1 MCSVT
6 SLQCTDNFKLIRYAR
21 DKKNITDLTLG
32 LGFLM
37 KVKPRQFNWD
47 KREWYEG
54 NKSDGSMMK
63 ETPTAGFISQELDE
77 AQTNENA
84 DWLNLVLKDNPEK
97 LEATYGNLLPV
108 MVKAIQELKAEK
120 DELKNENN
128 EMKQRL
134 LNLEQTQNLLV
145 SKLEMLKSNDIVI
158 KQVKSGG
165 VK

>member
-1 MCSVT
+1 MQNEYQLRLSK
-6 SLQCTDNFKLIRYAR
+6 SAI
-21 DKKNITDLTLG
+21 NIPQAG
-32 LGFLM
+32 LGFEYG
-37 KVKPRQFNWD
+37 QFNSINNDVKWSVSQSLSFPTVYA
-47 KREWYEG
+47 KQ
-54 NKSDGSMMK
+54 KSVLK
-63 ETPTAGFISQELDE
+63 ETYNSGM
-77 AQTNENA
+77 
-84 DWLNLVLKDNPEK
+84 LNLVLKDNPEK

-134 LNLEQTQNLLV
+134 LNLEQTQNLLI
-145 SKLEMLKSNDIVI
+145 SKLEILKSNDKVI

>member
-1 MCSVT
+1 MQTIS
-6 SLQCTDNFKLIRYAR
+6 SLSDAR
-21 DKKNITDLTLG
+21 EKKKYYRSDSRTGFFDEGKARPVQLGQKKNG
-32 LGFLM
+32 M
-37 KVKPRQFNWD
+37 K
-47 KREWYEG
+47 E
-54 NKSDGSMMK
+54 KSDGSMMK